1 MFMPLNF
8 QVDWDRIKQQKQ
20 RRIDKSNERENN
32 KRIPHVYEPGD
43 LVTLERGGI
52 IPKLS
57 FPRQGPYRV
66 VQAYENG
73 TVTIQKAPFVTDRVN
88 IRRKHPYYVVNE
100 D

>member
-1 MFMPLNF
+1 M
-8 QVDWDRIKQQKQ
+8 RKQQT
-20 RRIDKSNERENN
+20 
-32 KRIPHVYEPGD
+32 IPHVYEPGD

-52 IPKLS
+52 IPKLL
-57 FPRQGPYRV
+57 FPRQGPYCV

-88 IRRKHPYYVVNE
+88 VRRIRPYYIDNE